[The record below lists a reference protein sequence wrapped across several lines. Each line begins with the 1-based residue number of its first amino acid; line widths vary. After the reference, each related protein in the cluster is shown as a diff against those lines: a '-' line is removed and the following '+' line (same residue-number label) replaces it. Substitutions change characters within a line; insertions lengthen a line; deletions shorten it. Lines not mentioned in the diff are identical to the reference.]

1 MNQMS
6 KMTGWEWDHAKIV
19 ADRCAEC
26 YDTLEEVE
34 QHLLEIR
41 WPPEQVE
48 QMMGYL
54 RRKRKAKTA

>member
-19 ADRCAEC
+19 ADRCAER

-54 RRKRKAKTA
+54 RWKRKAKTA

>member
-19 ADRCAEC
+19 ADRCAER

-34 QHLLEIR
+34 QHLLAIG
-41 WPPEQVE
+41 WPPEQAD